1 MSHSTHKRKA
11 TPEWKAAVKK
21 YSKPK
26 IKSSIRQLFD
36 TVGVYALLWILMGWL
51 AQNHLWIA
59 LLITPLAGLM
69 TVRVF
74 IIFHDCGHYNYFKSK
89 RACKVV
95 GYLTGILTFTP
106 FHDWG
111 KDHKLHHATCGNLD
125 KRGFGDI
132 WTITVEEFKKASPV
146 ERLKYRIYRNP
157 FIIFIIG
164 PVFVFTIKQ
173 RFSRTHTGSAGKASV
188 WWTNIGLL
196 VFFGLMYWL
205 IGWQFFL
212 LQFAVISVGA
222 IAGVWMFYVQH
233 QFEDTYWENDEDW
246 SFVESALEG
255 SSFYKL
261 PKILQWFTGNIG
273 FHHIHH
279 LSSKIPNYSLESA
292 YYDSEIFQEIEP
304 LTVKRSLKLIGF
316 RLWDEKNRCMVGY
329 SSLKE
334 KSA

>member
-1 MSHSTHKRKA
+1 MSHTHHKRKA

-26 IKSSIRQLFD
+26 LKSSIRQLFD
-36 TVGVYALLWILMGWL
+36 TVGVYALLWVLMGWL
-51 AQNHLWIA
+51 VRGGHLWIA
-59 LLITPLAGLM
+59 MLITPLAGLM

-89 RACKVV
+89 RACKIV

-132 WTITVEEFKKASPV
+132 WTFTVDEFKKAPPM
-146 ERLKYRIYRNP
+146 ERLKYKIYRNP
-157 FIIFIIG
+157 FIIFLIG
-164 PVFVFTIKQ
+164 PIFVFTIKQ
-173 RFSRTHTGSAGKASV
+173 RFTREHTGSAGKASV
-188 WWTNIGLL
+188 WWTNLGLL
-196 VFFGLMYWL
+196 VFFALMYL
-205 IGWQFFL
+205 AIGWQFFL
-212 LQFAVISVGA
+212 LQFAVIAVGA

-233 QFEDTYWENDEDW
+233 QFEETYWENDEDW

-304 LTVKRSLKLIGF
+304 LTIRKSLKLIGF
-316 RLWDEKNRCMVGY
+316 RLWDKENRCMVGY
-329 SSLKE
+329 SALD
-334 KSA
+334 